1 MIQLTQRS
9 LAGRLSSFF
18 CMIFLCGAGSS
29 LQAKTLIFESGGT
42 PKPTENTTAVIAP
55 SVSSKT
61 VSTTQLSRP
70 NSANAELF
78 FMIEQLKQEVSEL
91 RGLVEQQA
99 FQLRNLEVAGKRRY
113 QDLDARVLA
122 ISQQL
127 GAPGTSAPA
136 AVSHVPAGS
145 LPSKLPEAGIVPAAG
160 QAESAPAVAS
170 PPVSEEQK
178 QAYAKAYSLV
188 KQKSFEEAVDSLHS
202 YIERYPEG
210 ELTGNA
216 YYWLGEVYLVLPKL
230 EQAKQSFMIVVKT
243 FPGHRKVADSMF
255 KLAVTYD
262 RLLDPVNSEKYLELV
277 QKSFPNSTASK
288 LAKSYKINR

>member
-1 MIQLTQRS
+1 MTQLIQRS

-18 CMIFLCGAGSS
+18 CMILLCVLGSG
-29 LQAKTLIFESGGT
+29 LQAKTLIFESGGSSKA
-42 PKPTENTTAVIAP
+42 PEITTAVVTQP
-55 SVSSKT
+55 VGSKT

-99 FQLRNLEVAGKRRY
+99 FQLRNLEISGKRRY
-113 QDLDARVLA
+113 QDIDTRVLA

-127 GAPGTSAPA
+127 GSAGASTSAE
-136 AVSHVPAGS
+136 VGDVPAGS
-145 LPSKLPEAGIVPAAG
+145 LPTRLPDAGIVPAAG
-160 QAESAPAVAS
+160 SVQSAPAVSSA
-170 PPVSEEQK
+170 PVSEEQK